1 MRTEKQLIERYT
13 FLIQQE
19 RNKDLDRKYG
29 IINRYKRIIE
39 IINGINPIEKQRTL
53 KSKI

>member
-1 MRTEKQLIERYT
+1 MKTEKQLIERYN

-19 RNKDLDRKYG
+19 RNKDLNRKYG

-39 IINGINPIEKQRTL
+39 IIQGINPIEK
-53 KSKI
+53 KSK

>member
-19 RNKDLDRKYG
+19 IKSKRLYG
-29 IINRYKRIIE
+29 EISRYKRIIE
-39 IINGINPIEKQRTL
+39 IIQGINPIEKQSTL
-53 KSKI
+53 KSK